1 MTPTGFR
8 IRNLAIEGFKGFT
21 TRQHIDFEGRHT
33 FLLGSNG
40 MGKSSVVEAIRWGL
54 FGSIGRPNEVVANRG
69 YDGHCRVTL
78 SLQRDGRNWELRRTL
93 IRGASGGSDARLFDD
108 QGQEQTL
115 GNILPQLDSADAG
128 EGTYVVFS
136 SQATQLARQPHD
148 LSPFERTV
156 LHYLGLTHP
165 RALLTQFGDFLEEFQ
180 LVEQNLAGDLEE
192 LRNDIRSHMD
202 DLEQRRSSISSS
214 PPWEGNSVPSLT
226 QTESKIK
233 DLIAVI
239 SGNSGDNSLS
249 GLSLDGLLEQADLAQ
264 NNATTAEK
272 LREENQALLDAMAI
286 LSAVRENF
294 YQVDLS
300 QTILRDLSGHLD
312 QVLPGSPSDS
322 MDSRLLK
329 LRSDMERSKLLG
341 QIVENALELVQRE
354 SDETM
359 DCPICH
365 STHDRDS
372 LESTLSAARLA
383 QHAEPPS
390 GDTTQRL
397 ALGEIED
404 LLQNREETEARLQN
418 LQRERSDLA
427 GKLAAFA
434 NQGLT
439 APPDFTISDLDKLT
453 DHCNSRRNAIAQQ
466 IESKDE
472 WLRGVR
478 STLSNLRREA
488 EFHQIQ
494 RRLKDLRESENRFE
508 HTDRA
513 FRELVQ
519 FGESTKII
527 KAGIEECFKASL
539 QEGLPELSDSL
550 SNVFHAL
557 TRHSWYD
564 RLEFNS
570 EELPKLE
577 LRVASSKDSS
587 GETHPTGV
595 LNGQAESALALVPY
609 FAFSHESE
617 APTEVHLVLLDDPT
631 RAFDDDHIDI
641 LIERLADI
649 GKYVQLVIA
658 SQETERFRRLLPK
671 HFSSSEYAVIEPS
684 GWSYNDGPKLAIDI
698 ANA

>member
-69 YDGHCRVTL
+69 YDGQCRVTL

-108 QGQEQTL
+108 QGKEQTL

-128 EGTYVVFS
+128 EGTYIVFS

-180 LVEQNLAGDLEE
+180 LIEQNLAGDLED
-192 LRNDIRSHMD
+192 LRNNIRSQVD

-214 PPWEGNSVPSLT
+214 PPWAGNNVPSLT

-233 DLIAVI
+233 ELIADI
-239 SGNSGDNSLS
+239 SGNSGGDSLS
-249 GLSLDGLLEQADLAQ
+249 GLSLDGLLEQADLAL
-264 NNATTAEK
+264 NNATTAED
-272 LREENQALLDAMAI
+272 LREENQTLLDAMAI
-286 LSAVRENF
+286 LSALRENL
-294 YQVDLS
+294 YQVNVSQATLKDLS
-300 QTILRDLSGHLD
+300 ERLD
-312 QVLPGSPSDS
+312 QVLPGSPTEDI
-322 MDSRLLK
+322 DSRLVR
-329 LRSDMERSKLLG
+329 LRSDTERSKLLG
-341 QIVENALELVQRE
+341 QIIEDALELVQRA
-354 SDETM
+354 SDTTI

-372 LESTLSAARLA
+372 LESTLAAAKLA
-383 QHAEPPS
+383 QDAESPS
-390 GDTTQRL
+390 GEETQRP
-397 ALGEIED
+397 ALGEIEG
-404 LLQNREETEARLQN
+404 LLRNRDETEAKLHN

-427 GKLAAFA
+427 GKFAAFGSH
-434 NQGLT
+434 GLI
-439 APPDFTISDLDKLT
+439 APPHFTIEDLDKLT
-453 DHCNSRRNAIAQQ
+453 NQCNSRRNAIGQQ
-466 IESKDE
+466 IDSKDE
-472 WLRGVR
+472 WVRGIRV
-478 STLSNLRREA
+478 TLSNLRREA
-488 EFHQIQ
+488 EFHQLQ
-494 RRLKDLRESENRFE
+494 RKLKDLKESENRFE
-508 HTDRA
+508 RADRA
-513 FRELVQ
+513 FRDLVQ
-519 FGESTKII
+519 FGESVKII
-527 KAGIEECFKASL
+527 KSGIEECFTASL
-539 QEGLPELSDSL
+539 REGLPGLSDTL

-564 RLEFNS
+564 RLEFNN
-570 EELPKLE
+570 EKLPNLE
-577 LRVASSKDSS
+577 LRVGSSKDAS

-595 LNGQAESALALVPY
+595 LNGQAESALELVPY

-641 LIERLADI
+641 LVERLADI
-649 GKYVQLVIA
+649 SNYVQLVVA
-658 SQETERFRRLLPK
+658 SQETERFRKLLPK
-671 HFSSSEYAVIEPS
+671 YFSSSEYAVIEPS
-684 GWSYNDGPKLAIDI
+684 GWSYNDGPQLVIDI
-698 ANA
+698 ANT